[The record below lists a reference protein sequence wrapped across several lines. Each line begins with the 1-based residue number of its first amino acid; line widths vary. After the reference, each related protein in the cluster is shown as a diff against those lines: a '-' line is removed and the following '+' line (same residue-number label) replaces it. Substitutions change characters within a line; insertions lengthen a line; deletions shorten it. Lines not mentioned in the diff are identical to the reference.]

1 MELTT
6 VTTDSAVFHDGTDVI
21 VRDGLQPDT
30 EVEAFGAEFRT
41 LPRRG
46 ELLCRFA
53 TVNDV
58 HFGETVCGLIQGS
71 DVGPVLSVG
80 PDDDPYPEVMNRGAV
95 SEIVAADPAL
105 VVAKGDL
112 TSSGRTEE
120 YERFLEV
127 YGVFGDRLVHVRG
140 NHDSYHHGEFAAFA
154 TQEVEL
160 PGVRIAVLDT
170 ARDGRANGDLSADQV
185 VWLDEG
191 AARSDE
197 PVLVFGHHHV
207 WDPDVDPRSDG
218 FFGLVP
224 EASEALAAVA
234 GRRRSIRGYF
244 AGHTHRNRRIR
255 LAAAPGVEF
264 VEVACVKDYPGTWAL
279 YEVYEGA
286 ILQIHRRISTPEALA
301 WSEKTR
307 EMYDGAYAW
316 YAFGDLDERCFA
328 IPTA

>member
-185 VWLDEG
+185 EWLDEV

-207 WDPDVDPRSDG
+207 WDPRIPSGMPRSV
-218 FFGLVP
+218 L
-224 EASEALAAVA
+224 L
-234 GRRRSIRGYF
+234 
-244 AGHTHRNRRIR
+244 
-255 LAAAPGVEF
+255 PG
-264 VEVACVKDYPGTWAL
+264 P
-279 YEVYEGA
+279 
-286 ILQIHRRISTPEALA
+286 A
-301 WSEKTR
+301 W
-307 EMYDGAYAW
+307 G
-316 YAFGDLDERCFA
+316 
-328 IPTA
+328 